1 MNLDYTIIYSKRKR
15 ITITVERDRS
25 VVVRAPEGTDENK
38 VRGVVESRKAWLYEK
53 LRHPQKYN
61 SIANKKEFVSGESI
75 LYLGRNYRLEVIK
88 DGEESIRFMSK
99 FVVTGAR
106 SNRAGKLFKDWYVIK
121 AKDKIIPR
129 VKRHAQNMGVVVNKV
144 MVSDLKYR
152 WGSCTPN
159 DNLNINWKLIKAPM
173 FVIDY
178 VIVHELAHL
187 MESNHTKRFWNIVR
201 TQAPMAEKAKSW
213 LKENGEVL
221 EQDL

>member
-129 VKRHAQNMGVVVNKV
+129 VKRHAQNMGVGVNKV

-152 WGSCTPN
+152 WGSRVG
-159 DNLNINWKLIKAPM
+159 A
-173 FVIDY
+173 
-178 VIVHELAHL
+178 
-187 MESNHTKRFWNIVR
+187 SNGVE
-201 TQAPMAEKAKSW
+201 PYEK
-213 LKENGEVL
+213 VL
-221 EQDL
+221 EYCENPSSNG